1 MKLVRGVL
9 WSVGLVAVVALAGS
23 VCAEEVSFKSLDG
36 TRIKAQ
42 LFHPG
47 KQPPR
52 GTVVALHGCGGLYAP
67 HRKGQ
72 LNARHQ
78 AAADMLTAQGYAVV
92 FPDSLTTRGEDEICT
107 QSIGKR
113 LIDQAKR
120 RSDALAAMFWVASQP
135 WARADRIALLGW
147 SSGGSAV
154 LSATDASRDAQM
166 SPVRP
171 VVAVAF
177 YPGCRTAL
185 KSGYRSNTRLVMLVA
200 EKDDWTPPGPCIEL
214 GQRAGAEVIVYPD
227 SYHGFDNP
235 FGQVRL
241 RTDVP
246 NGLNPGQGVHV
257 GRNPVAAWQANARVL
272 ELLREAFP

>member
-1 MKLVRGVL
+1 M
-9 WSVGLVAVVALAGS
+9 
-23 VCAEEVSFKSLDG
+23 SFKSLDG

-42 LFHPG
+42 LFHPA

-52 GTVVALHGCGGLYAP
+52 GAVVALHGCGGLYAR

-78 AAADMLTAQGYAVV
+78 AAADMLTAQGYAVL

-107 QSIGKR
+107 QGIGAR
-113 LIDQAKR
+113 SIDQAKR
-120 RSDALAAMFWVASQP
+120 RADALAALFWVASQP
-135 WARADRIALLGW
+135 WAQPERIALLGW

-154 LSATDASRDAQM
+154 LSATDTSRGDAPTQV
-166 SPVRP
+166 VRP
-171 VVAVAF
+171 VVAIAF

-185 KSGYRSNTRLVMLVA
+185 KSGYRSSTRLVMLVA
-200 EKDDWTPPGPCIEL
+200 EKDDWTPPGPCVEL

-257 GRNPVAAWQANARVL
+257 GRNPVAAQQANARVL
-272 ELLREAFP
+272 ELLQQALP